1 MTKRDNFVRAVR
13 FERPDYIPMTFRIN
27 AACWHHYEQKA
38 LQDLMEAHPFLFPHF
53 SRQERV
59 TPQYG
64 LNQRKNEPYT
74 DPWGCVWETTDNGI
88 KGSRI

>member
-1 MTKRDNFVRAVR
+1 
-13 FERPDYIPMTFRIN
+13 
-27 AACWHHYEQKA
+27 
-38 LQDLMEAHPFLFPHF
+38 MEAHPFLFPHF